1 MCVCVL
7 GIKKKK
13 SLPPDVDCNEDD
25 GNSGHEHGAKYRD
38 DIDDSLGRI
47 TRWLPWWRRR
57 FNFNS
62 ICQKKKATG
71 RCQSRRQNNVCRNV
85 VATTIRKQIGIKVYE
100 TRRDK

>member
-62 ICQKKKATG
+62 ICQKKKQPVGVKADDKTM
-71 RCQSRRQNNVCRNV
+71 CV
-85 VATTIRKQIGIKVYE
+85 VMLLLQQ
-100 TRRDK
+100 